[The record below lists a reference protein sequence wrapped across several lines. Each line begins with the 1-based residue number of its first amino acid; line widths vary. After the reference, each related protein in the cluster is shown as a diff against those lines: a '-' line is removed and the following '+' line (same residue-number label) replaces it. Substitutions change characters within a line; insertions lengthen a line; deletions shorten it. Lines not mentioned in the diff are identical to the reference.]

1 MLFDFA
7 WVLIGISLLV
17 WSADRLTDGAAA
29 VADNLG
35 VPPFIVG
42 LTIIAVGSSAPEMF
56 ISTIAAIA
64 GKPGLAIGNAIGSN
78 IVNTSIVLPIAALI
92 SPLVINSNILRREMP
107 LLLAFSALTAFF
119 LSDLSLSRS
128 EGFILVG
135 LLVFYIIWLV
145 FSGFQNRNKD
155 RLLTEM
161 IDELPE
167 TMSTPRAIFWV
178 VIGLV
183 VLLFSSDLLVGG
195 ATNIAKALGISD
207 TIIGLTIVAI
217 GTSLPELAASIAG
230 ALKKEHEMVLGN
242 IIGSNIFNLLGVL
255 GIAGSITPIENLD
268 AEVMSRD
275 IPAMLIMT
283 VAMYLLAQGYGKRPH
298 FGIRES
304 IVLLLVYGVYA
315 VILFNDIV

>member
-1 MLFDFA
+1 MLFNFA

-29 VADNLG
+29 IANNLG

-42 LTIIAVGSSAPEMF
+42 LTIIAVGSSAPELF
-56 ISTIAAIA
+56 ISTVAAIA

-92 SPLVINSNILRREMP
+92 SPLVICSNILRREMP
-107 LLLAFSALTAFF
+107 LLLVFSALTAFF
-119 LSDLSLSRS
+119 LYDLSLSRL

-135 LLVFYIIWLV
+135 LLILYIIWLI
-145 FSGFQNRNKD
+145 FSGFQNHNKD
-155 RLLTEM
+155 KLLTEM
-161 IDELPE
+161 VGELPE
-167 TMSTPRAIFWV
+167 TMPTPHAIIWV
-178 VIGLV
+178 IVGLI
-183 VLLFSSDLLVGG
+183 VLMLSSDLLVDG
-195 ATNIAKALGISD
+195 ATNIARAMGISD

-255 GIAGSITPIENLD
+255 GIAGSITPIKNLD
-268 AEVMSRD
+268 PEIMSRD
-275 IPAMLIMT
+275 IPTMLIVT
-283 VAMYLLAQGYGKRPH
+283 VSMYLLAQGYGKRAH

-304 IVLLLVYGVYA
+304 IALLLVYLVYA
-315 VILFNDIV
+315 VILFTDIV